1 MVDNALHR
9 VFSVQMLPSLDV
21 AWILTNGIDFVIC
34 KNTVRHSTNRY
45 SRSPYSTS
53 PRFDRETGYGH
64 IMVRSRRRELMR
76 ELINYFGYTGSGL
89 ALLTWTCARFCRWM
103 SRPSRT

>member
-1 MVDNALHR
+1 
-9 VFSVQMLPSLDV
+9 
-21 AWILTNGIDFVIC
+21 
-34 KNTVRHSTNRY
+34 
-45 SRSPYSTS
+45 
-53 PRFDRETGYGH
+53 
-64 IMVRSRRRELMR
+64 MVRSRRRELMR